1 MLWLIGIQMA
11 VGSDWDDDTWKIHL
25 DGYLSLLQQSQRE
38 IAGDNPLDP
47 LELALQFVR
56 DDTAMNSSLD
66 TIVRDDKG
74 RVILLLSILKLRLRN
89 LVHDFC
95 RLTGSEE
102 RPRKLDV
109 QRLKVLLKRLLG
121 DLKIV
126 LPVSSLS
133 GHAATGTIEIEHA
146 ALRVITGSMLIECG
160 RILDVDGA
168 FDTTRQYAKLSSLV
182 GVATADTIAKSVMLC
197 PGIGSRDVA
206 IVTDDKI
213 GMSGIAT
220 TSTPLSLMWPLF
232 AAGVWASSNPAQRGS
247 ARDALFYLGRHH
259 CIPRALHLVSV
270 P

>member
-11 VGSDWDDDTWKIHL
+11 VGSDWDDNTWKIHL
-25 DGYLSLLQQSQRE
+25 DGYISLLQHSRHE
-38 IAGDNPLDP
+38 TVGNAPLDP

-56 DDTAMNSSLD
+56 DDTAMNSS
-66 TIVRDDKG
+66 TTVRDYKG
-74 RVILLLSILKLRLRN
+74 QVILLLSIFTLRLRN
-89 LVHDFC
+89 LVQFFC
-95 RLTGSEE
+95 RLTGSER

-247 ARDALFYLGRHH
+247 ARDALFYLGRHY
-259 CIPRALHLVSV
+259 CIPRALHLVCI